1 MFYNYFFAVIHDLL
15 ILYNLQIKRLQS
27 IIKDRDAQFK
37 HELKKKE
44 REVNKLKEK
53 LHQLISDKTPNR
65 RVGQ

>member
-1 MFYNYFFAVIHDLL
+1 MLHNMICRFSF
-15 ILYNLQIKRLQS
+15 YNLQIKRLQS